1 MMVSLVLGCV
11 WVLAAT
17 GTVLLPVRLREVPGL
32 GLLLAVPAVAGWLA
46 MDHGAGL
53 GLLAAAAVLSIFCRP
68 LAALLLRARVA

>member
-32 GLLLAVPAVAGWLA
+32 GLLLAAAGWLA